1 MRTYLECIP
10 CFIKQSLEA
19 TRMATDDEAVH
30 IEVIKK
36 LLTHLKSI
44 SFTDSPPEVSREVH
58 GIIRDITKSED
69 PYKKIKDKSNKLAKD
84 QYPHLKK
91 MVEEASDSLLMA
103 IKIAIV
109 GNVIDFGTY
118 NRYNVE
124 DMLDNLVKK
133 DIDEESYQQF
143 KKSLVESENIL
154 YLADN
159 TGEIFFDKLLIN
171 ELLKHDKKVTYVVR
185 ANPIINDATIEDAK
199 CAGIDKLATIIA
211 SDVGQKQSAPGVVL
225 NYSSKKFLDC
235 FESSSMVISKGQGNY
250 EGLSNVTREVFFML
264 VVKCP
269 LVARDIGDEVG
280 KLILKVKK

>member
-1 MRTYLECIP
+1 MRTHLDCIP

-44 SFTDSPPEVSREVH
+44 SFTDSPPELSREVH
-58 GIIRDITKSED
+58 CIIRDITKSED

-84 QYPHLKK
+84 QYNHLKK
-91 MVEEASDSLLMA
+91 MVEGASDPLLMA

-118 NRYNVE
+118 NRFNVE

-143 KKSLVESENIL
+143 KKSLVKSENIL

-171 ELLKHDKKVTYVVR
+171 ELLKQDKKVTYVVR
-185 ANPIINDATIEDAK
+185 SNPIINDATMEDARF
-199 CAGIDKLATIIA
+199 AGIDKLATIIE
-211 SDVGQKQSAPGVVL
+211 SDAGQRQSAPGVVL
-225 NYSSKKFLDC
+225 SYSSKKFLDY
-235 FESSSMVISKGQGNY
+235 FEYSNMVISKGQGNY
-250 EGLSNVTREVFFML
+250 EGLSNVNRDVFFML